1 MDTTRSEQ
9 SFEDKRVT
17 KLQLGN
23 EGPLPAPKVLN
34 KSAQGKPSGTST
46 ALGRIS

>member
-34 KSAQGKPSGTST
+34 KVSPGQAEWNEHRPGSDF
-46 ALGRIS
+46 